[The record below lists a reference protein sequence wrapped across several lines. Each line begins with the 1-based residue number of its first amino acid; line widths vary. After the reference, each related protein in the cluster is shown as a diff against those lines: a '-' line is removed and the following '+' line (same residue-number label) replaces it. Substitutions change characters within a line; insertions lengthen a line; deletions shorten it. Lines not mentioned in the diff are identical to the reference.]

1 MNTLVGPVLAFCLSA
16 ASACAGSPRH
26 PEGAPCTETENS
38 KLVEVLFEAD
48 PVEPTYRGQSQVHDR
63 WPLDALGHQEQP
75 MRCPRNRAM
84 DGVRGD
90 GGMGD

>member
-16 ASACAGSPRH
+16 ACAGSPRH
-26 PEGAPCTETENS
+26 PERALRTETENS

-48 PVEPTYRGQSQVHDR
+48 PAEPTYRGESQVHAP
-63 WPLDALGHQEQP
+63 WPLDALGHPEQP
-75 MRCPRNRAM
+75 MRCPRNRAT